1 MSKVQTPKPFY
12 IVAIPDGI
20 IMTELLKLQK
30 FISRKFKMYT
40 EPYPT
45 LHLTVGIFNQ
55 NQKLELAAQVLRET
69 FDSLSTFSVR
79 IQGKSCFKAPFLSV
93 GVDIQSQPLS
103 YLAGKLEGTLLKAG
117 FFPYSF
123 SHWDFHISLVSPH
136 FADRLWSNDE
146 FNQACEIV
154 NRFAPEGIAHISRLE
169 LWAPDF
175 PPLNILGQFTLRGTN
190 T

>member
-1 MSKVQTPKPFY
+1 MQPPKPFY
-12 IVAIPDGI
+12 IVAIPDGV
-20 IMTELLKLQK
+20 IMTELLRLQK
-30 FISRKFKMYT
+30 LISRKFKMYT

-45 LHLTVGIFNQ
+45 LHLTVGVLNRSQ
-55 NQKLELAAQVLRET
+55 ELELAVPVLRGM
-69 FDSLSTFSVR
+69 FSSLSPFSVR

-117 FFPYSF
+117 FSPHSF
-123 SHWDFHISLVSPH
+123 SRWDCHISLVIPH
-136 FADRLWSNDE
+136 FAGRQWSNTE

-154 NRFAPEGIAHISRLE
+154 KKHAPTGTAHVSKLE

-175 PPLNILGQFTLRGTN
+175 PPLNILGQFALEGTDI
-190 T
+190 

>member
-1 MSKVQTPKPFY
+1 MQTPKPYY

-30 FISRKFKMYT
+30 LISRKFKMYT

-45 LHLTVGIFNQ
+45 LHLTVGILAHS
-55 NQKLELAAQVLRET
+55 QKLEFAVPILRKM
-69 FDSLSTFSVR
+69 FNSLSPFSVR

-103 YLAGKLEGTLLKAG
+103 YLAGKVEGTLLKAG
-117 FFPYSF
+117 FFPRSF
-123 SHWDFHISLVSPH
+123 SDWDFHISLVSPH
-136 FADRLWSNDE
+136 FAGRQWSNAE
-146 FNQACEIV
+146 FNQACKIV
-154 NRFAPEGIAHISRLE
+154 EGYAPVGIAHISRLE

-175 PPLNILGQFTLRGTN
+175 PPLKILGQFTLKGAEN
-190 T
+190 